1 MLSGY
6 HDTQKVPAAIISNS
20 NNHHHH
26 EVNNQGNNCLR
37 QMRSYFKHQIIF
49 VNYVLGICYI
59 ERQLWEVKTLELTNR
74 IRVGKCT
81 TQQEQDNEHVI

>member
-6 HDTQKVPAAIISNS
+6 HDTQKAAAAIISNS
-20 NNHHHH
+20 NNHRHH

-49 VNYVLGICYI
+49 VNYVLGIYYVK
-59 ERQLWEVKTLELTNR
+59 RQLREVKTLELTNG
-74 IRVGKCT
+74 IRVAKST
-81 TQQEQDNEHVI
+81 TQ